1 MKKEPIQHIKDLAEP
16 IVQQED
22 MFLVDVEIKQENMS
36 VVWILVDSE
45 TEDVKVDRCS
55 KISRELSYLIE
66 EHEIFNTPYR
76 LNVSSPGLSRPLS
89 DLRQYKKNKGRK
101 ALVKYKTDEGF
112 EKVEGT
118 LSLISPERIVVEVA
132 KGNDAEIP
140 FEDIVEAKIV
150 PKI

>member
-1 MKKEPIQHIKDLAEP
+1 MKKEPIQHIKELAEP
-16 IVQQED
+16 IVQQQD
-22 MFLVDVEIKQENMS
+22 MFLVDVEIKQEDMS

-55 KISRELSYLIE
+55 KISRELSYLVE
-66 EHEIFNTPYR
+66 ENEIFNTPYR

-89 DLRQYKKNKGRK
+89 DVRQYSKNKGRK
-101 ALVKYKTDEGF
+101 VLVKYKSDERF

-118 LSLISPERIVVEVA
+118 LTQVSPEQIYIDVE
-132 KGNDAEIP
+132 KGKNAEIP
-140 FEDIVEAKIV
+140 YKDIVETKIV

>member
-1 MKKEPIQHIKDLAEP
+1 MKKEPIQHIKELAEP

-55 KISRELSYLIE
+55 KISRELSYLVE
-66 EHEIFNTPYR
+66 ENEIFNTPYR
-76 LNVSSPGLSRPLS
+76 LNVSSPGLSRPLT
-89 DLRQYKKNKGRK
+89 DVRQYTKNKGRK
-101 ALVKYKTDEGF
+101 ALVKYKSNEGF

-118 LSLISPERIVVEVA
+118 LSLISPERIIVEVT
-132 KGNDAEIP
+132 KGNDTEIL
-140 FEDIVEAKIV
+140 FDDIVETKIV